1 MTEYDRAEFFS
12 IEARVDVP
20 IQPGEEKAKVVSFVS
35 GSFVSVHVVQL
46 RFWWRLDEGEVNGA
60 AQWYQVTPTAKQAR
74 ILEESSGGS
83 GEAPVRFKVVCPRSG
98 VRRWMWRGPHA

>member
-35 GSFVSVHVVQL
+35 GSFVFVHMVQL
-46 RFWWRLDEGEVNGA
+46 RFRWQQDEGEVNGA
-60 AQWYQVTPTAKQAR
+60 AWWYQVTPD
-74 ILEESSGGS
+74 
-83 GEAPVRFKVVCPRSG
+83 GEVSLDPWRVQQRE
-98 VRRWMWRGPHA
+98 WRGPRAL

>member
-1 MTEYDRAEFFS
+1 M
-12 IEARVDVP
+12 
-20 IQPGEEKAKVVSFVS
+20 VSYVS

-60 AQWYQVTPTAKQAR
+60 ARWYHVTPTTKQAQ
-74 ILEESSGGS
+74 ILKEFSDES
-83 GEAPVRFKVVCPRSG
+83 GEAPMRFKVVCPRSG